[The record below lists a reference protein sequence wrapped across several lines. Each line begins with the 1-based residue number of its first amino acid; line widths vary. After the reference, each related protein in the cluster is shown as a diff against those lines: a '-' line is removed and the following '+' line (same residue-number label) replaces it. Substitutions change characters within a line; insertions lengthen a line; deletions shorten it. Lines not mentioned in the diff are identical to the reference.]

1 MHSRSSKWK
10 KKKRKIKKYLPCLSP
25 KTMLERQN
33 AELVSLIYNSGE
45 EFVCIKHQQPE
56 KESSNKKIK
65 KKKKRKKHSWTLRF
79 RYESTGLFLDHS
91 FMNRGSYQITKVNS
105 QYTWYHLYC
114 HNLELRGGEGG
125 GGDGW
130 GRQKRK
136 KVEAWPACWLTKTL
150 LCVTGM
156 K

>member
-1 MHSRSSKWK
+1 
-10 KKKRKIKKYLPCLSP
+10 
-25 KTMLERQN
+25 MLERQN

-114 HNLELRGGEGG
+114 HNLEPLA
-125 GGDGW
+125 
-130 GRQKRK
+130 K
-136 KVEAWPACWLTKTL
+136 KKKKTAAQDDARIFFFSL
-150 LCVTGM
+150 YYVIQN
-156 K
+156 